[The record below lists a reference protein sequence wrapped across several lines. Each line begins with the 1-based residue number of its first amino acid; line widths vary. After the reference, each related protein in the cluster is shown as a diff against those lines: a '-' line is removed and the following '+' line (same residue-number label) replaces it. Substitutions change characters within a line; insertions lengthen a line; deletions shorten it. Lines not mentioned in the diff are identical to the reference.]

1 MASGSRSR
9 QPSGVDTNLDFR
21 DSRRLTGV
29 EEWCWYVLAG
39 VTYIVAGIWHK
50 WLLNWLIGPLWLI
63 VVIVAGP
70 WLLDRVR
77 DVVARRA

>member
-39 VTYIVAGIWHK
+39 VTYIVTGIWHK

-70 WLLDRVR
+70 WLLDRLR
-77 DVVARRA
+77 DAVARRA